1 MNNTTSNDWFGGIHS
16 SVVHGRVVMFYATSH
31 LHTKDTLML
40 VGVIYEAGLG
50 V

>member
-16 SVVHGRVVMFYATSH
+16 SVVHGRVVMLYATAY
-31 LHTKDTLML
+31 LHTKDTLVL
-40 VGVIYEAGLG
+40 VGVIYEASLG